1 MERVT
6 ESIEIDAPVESAFAF
21 VADEPA
27 RATAFLPG
35 LNRIENVT
43 PAEAGPGQTW
53 DYEFNWF
60 GLVISGQSRCT
71 ALDRPSRFQFETLSG
86 TRSTWTY
93 RFEPSGHGTRVTLDV
108 EYEVP
113 DNQLARYAT
122 AGVLHKMNQERGI
135 EALKNLKGLL
145 EE

>member
-6 ESIEIDAPVESAFAF
+6 ESIDIAAPVESAFAF

-27 RATAFLPG
+27 RATTFLPG

-43 PAEAGPGQTW
+43 PAQAAPGQTW

-60 GLVISGQSRCT
+60 GLVISGRSRCT
-71 ALDRPSRFQFETLSG
+71 ELDRPGRFQFETLTG

-93 RFEPSGHGTRVTLDV
+93 RFEPSGDGTRITLDV
-108 EYEVP
+108 EYEAP
-113 DNQLARYAT
+113 DNLLARYAT
-122 AGVLHKMNQERGI
+122 AALLHKMNQERAI